1 MAKPT
6 AENEPTELDEMTHV
20 ELRTMHGN
28 ATTAI
33 LFAKA
38 IQWGA
43 VGLALMV
50 FTAAI
55 FVDRAASPN
64 YPLTGLLSV
73 AIILF
78 ACGMIF
84 LLFMYQMW
92 QFNEIKRARLIETLF
107 SFYCRRVNNIES
119 RRERNVERYTMLVF
133 KMAVV
138 VGSAVI
144 SLMAIRG

>member
-1 MAKPT
+1 MAKPS
-6 AENEPTELDEMTHV
+6 AENEPSELDELTHI

-28 ATTAI
+28 AATAI

-38 IQWGA
+38 VQWGA
-43 VGLALMV
+43 VGLSLAV
-50 FTAAI
+50 FTSAI
-55 FVDRAASPN
+55 IVDRMASPN
-64 YPLTGLLSV
+64 HPLTGLLSI

-78 ACGMIF
+78 ACGMMF

-107 SFYCRRVNNIES
+107 SSYCRRVNNIES

-133 KMAVV
+133 KAAVV
-138 VGSAVI
+138 IGSAI
-144 SLMAIRG
+144 IALMAIRG

>member
-1 MAKPT
+1 MAKPS
-6 AENEPTELDEMTHV
+6 AENEPSELDELTHV

-28 ATTAI
+28 AAAAI
-33 LFAKA
+33 LFAKG
-38 IQWGA
+38 IQRGA
-43 VGLALMV
+43 VGFAIFV

-55 FVDRAASPN
+55 FIDRAASPN
-64 YPLTGLLSV
+64 HPLTGLLSV

-92 QFNEIKRARLIETLF
+92 QFNEIKRARMIETLF
-107 SFYCRRVNNIES
+107 SSYCRKVNNIES

-133 KMAVV
+133 KAAVV

-144 SLMAIRG
+144 ALMAIR